1 MVFHTLYRTVVNQS
15 YDRSKV
21 LWPGMCPSEQT
32 NLVER
37 HFFDLFKRY
46 TETTSSS
53 ADLRRE
59 QLKTQSGRISRVRSN
74 RICLYCVM
82 HSAQH
87 ILACGH
93 TVCDVCAQVFGT
105 PTPGLEYQFTLR
117 GCLYC
122 LYQRPLVVDVLPP
135 TMSPTVLAIDGGGVR
150 GVIPLEFLILV
161 QEHLRP
167 CAIQDVVD
175 LALGTSS
182 GQSKSP
188 RSKY

>member
-1 MVFHTLYRTVVNQS
+1 MVFQTLYRAVVRQS
-15 YDRSKV
+15 YERFKAM
-21 LWPGMCPSEQT
+21 WPRACPSEQT
-32 NLVER
+32 DLVER
-37 HFFDLFKRY
+37 HFCELFKRHM
-46 TETTSSS
+46 ETAASSV
-53 ADLRRE
+53 DLRRE
-59 QLKTQSGRISRVRSN
+59 QLKAQSGRISRLQSN
-74 RICLYCVM
+74 RICLYCVL

-93 TVCDVCAQVFGT
+93 TVCDACAQVFGT
-105 PTPGLEYQFTLR
+105 PTPGLEYQFTLK

-167 CAIQDVVD
+167 CAIQDVTD

-182 GQSKSP
+182 GQSSH
-188 RSKY
+188 S